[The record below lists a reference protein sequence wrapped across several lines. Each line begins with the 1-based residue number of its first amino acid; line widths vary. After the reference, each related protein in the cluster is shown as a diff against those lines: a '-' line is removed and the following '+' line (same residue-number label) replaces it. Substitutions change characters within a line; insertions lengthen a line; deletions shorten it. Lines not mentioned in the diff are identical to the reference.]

1 MDVAIVLFTRDLR
14 VDDNPVLAVACA
26 RTRRAVLRS

>member
-26 RTRRAVLRS
+26 AHAR

>member
-1 MDVAIVLFTRDLR
+1 MDVAIVLFARDLR

-26 RTRRAVLRS
+26 RARRVVLYS

>member
-1 MDVAIVLFTRDLR
+1 MDVSIVLLTRDVR

-26 RTRRAVLRS
+26 AQAR